1 MSRYELQPKSYTPR
15 VASVVVGWDR
25 PLNTFFAQVFM
36 KSGVPGDEPEATIWE
51 GTELGQIQSAAEAL
65 ALIDAYADVPAD
77 MAARLEVDRDNSR
90 SQADGPMQLGMK
102 RLIFPPSND

>member
-36 KSGVPGDEPEATIWE
+36 TSGAPGDEPEATIWE
-51 GTELGQIQSAAEAL
+51 GTEPGQLSTAAEAL
-65 ALIDAYADVPAD
+65 ALVDAYADVPAD
-77 MAARLEVDRDNSR
+77 MLSRLEADRDNSR